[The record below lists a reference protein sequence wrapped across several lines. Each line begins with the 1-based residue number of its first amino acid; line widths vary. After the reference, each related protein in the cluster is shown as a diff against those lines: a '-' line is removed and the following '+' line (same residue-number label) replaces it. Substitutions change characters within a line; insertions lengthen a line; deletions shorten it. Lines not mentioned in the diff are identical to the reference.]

1 MYFRKKNKIYN
12 IFVKKCKKMNN
23 RVTVLDKEFE
33 ISITAKQISD
43 IINGLAARINNDLKN
58 KDVVFLGIL
67 NGSFIFAADLFRKI
81 NFPSKITFLKLASYD
96 GLSSSGKIKR
106 LIGLNESIKGK
117 TLVII
122 EDIIDSGNTLEHIIM
137 QLRGYEPKE
146 IKIATLVFKPMAYKK
161 DFKIDYIGMEIPND
175 FIVGY
180 GLDYDGYGRNLEN
193 IYTLVDDVN
202 NKDLKNFIIFG
213 SPGAGKGTQASK
225 LAEKYNLIHIST
237 GDILRQEISKNTK
250 LGKIAKNIIDKGEF
264 ISDEII
270 IDIIADFLDKNKKN
284 GFVFDGFPRTLSQAK
299 IFDKMLKEKNLKIE
313 AVIDLNIDEETV
325 KKRMIRRGKIYGRID
340 DLDENTIKHRLD
352 IYNEITK
359 PIINYYKKNKNI
371 ITINAS
377 KKIDEVFNQIIK
389 KIN

>member
-1 MYFRKKNKIYN
+1 MS
-12 IFVKKCKKMNN
+12 N

-33 ISITAKQISD
+33 VSIPAKQIRD

-67 NGSFIFAADLFRKI
+67 NGSFIFAADLFRKV

-106 LIGLNESIKGK
+106 LIGLNENIKNK

-137 QLRGYEPKE
+137 QLRGYEPAE
-146 IKIATLVFKPMAYKK
+146 IKIATLVFKPEAYKK

-180 GLDYDGYGRNLEN
+180 GLDYDGYGRNLED
-193 IYTLVDDVN
+193 IYTLVDSDT
-202 NKDLKNFIIFG
+202 KAIDYKNYIVFG

-225 LAEKYNLIHIST
+225 LAKEFNLVHIST
-237 GDILRQEISKNTK
+237 GNILREEISKNTK
-250 LGKIAKNIIDKGEF
+250 LGKLAKEIIDKGEF

-270 IDIIADFLDKNKKN
+270 IDIIADFLDNNKKQ
-284 GFVFDGFPRTLSQAK
+284 GFVFDGFPRTLNQAK
-299 IFDKMLKEKNLKIE
+299 VFDKMLKQKNLKIN
-313 AVIDLNIDEETV
+313 AVIELNIDEKTV
-325 KKRMIRRGKIYGRID
+325 KERMIRRGRLYGRVD
-340 DLDENTIKHRLD
+340 DLDKNTIKHRLD
-352 IYNEITK
+352 IYNETTK
-359 PIINYYKKNKNI
+359 PIIDYYKKNQTV
-371 ITINAS
+371 ITIDANN
-377 KKIDEVFNQIIK
+377 KIDEVFNQIIK
-389 KIN
+389 KLN